1 MTMHFSRTTLRDMDE
16 EWKKQYI
23 RHVLDVTGL
32 SLSAVAAKAGL
43 SSTTLTR
50 PMNADDHKFSMK
62 LNTIEAV
69 QRATG
74 VPFGSFVAGAEPTG
88 AVDGYPSA
96 SDDALI
102 PVYDVAA
109 SAGFGALVD
118 YEQQTHSL
126 AFPPD
131 YLRKLTSSSPS
142 NLAIISVK
150 GESMEPTLL
159 DDDIVL
165 VDMSKTHMGFE
176 GLFVIRHNE
185 TLLVKRAGMSAK
197 NGHVTLLSD
206 NKAYPPVE
214 ASLADLSVVGKV
226 LWYGRKV

>member
-16 EWKKQYI
+16 EWKKEYI

-32 SLSAVAAKAGL
+32 TLSALAAKSGL
-43 SSTTLTR
+43 SSSTLTR
-50 PMNADDHKFSMK
+50 PINAEDHKFSMK
-62 LNTIEAV
+62 LKTIEAIY
-69 QRATG
+69 RATG
-74 VPFGSFVAGAEPTG
+74 VPFKSFVPGSGEVRAT
-88 AVDGYPSA
+88 DGHPSETH
-96 SDDALI
+96 DALV

-131 YLRKLTSSSPS
+131 YLRKLTSSSPA

-185 TLLVKRAGMSAK
+185 TLLVKRAGMSPK